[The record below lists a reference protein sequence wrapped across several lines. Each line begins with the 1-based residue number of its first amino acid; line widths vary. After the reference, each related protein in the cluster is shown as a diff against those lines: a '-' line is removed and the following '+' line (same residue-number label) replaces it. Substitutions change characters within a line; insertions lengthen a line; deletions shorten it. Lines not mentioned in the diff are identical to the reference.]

1 MLELEYKKMVNDR
14 DFKLKLILIKD
25 FDNVN
30 KYFTLSF
37 DEYKSEINRLA
48 LNRLVVKDLE
58 NLGSRIGI
66 FMDEMNSIFNENELP
81 KIKL

>member
-48 LNRLVVKDLE
+48 LNRLVVNLE